1 MNSLTAPVII
11 TIIVLAG
18 FSGVTFLAL
27 KPAAAGVEK
36 DVVLYLLGAWQSMA
50 AAAVAYWIGSSAGSK
65 QKDDTIKAIA
75 EQNP

>member
-1 MNSLTAPVII
+1 MKPITAPVII

-18 FSGVTFLAL
+18 FSAVSFMAL
-27 KPAAAGVEK
+27 KPQAVGVEK

-65 QKDDTIKAIA
+65 QKDDTIKAIT
-75 EQNP
+75 EQQP